1 MTGCLLKLRE
11 ILDDLKPS
19 EMKVAKYILNNM
31 DSIVGMPIGE
41 LAEKSNVSK
50 AAVVRLSKTLGF
62 SGYRDFA
69 IEIAGDMA
77 SQKADTNEYTD
88 IQPGDKLET
97 IIKNVCLNNRKA
109 IEDTLQILD
118 HNEVKKAVQAIHR
131 ARRIVFFG
139 VGASGIVAMDAAQK
153 FLRIGKFC
161 QYFIDPHLQ
170 ITAAANL
177 SKGDVAV
184 AISYSGETRD
194 ILESARVAAQSGA
207 VILAVTKYG
216 RSALSE
222 MADIRLF
229 LSSPETTMRSGAMAS
244 RIAQLNMI
252 DIVFSG
258 VASMEY
264 PQIKKHLDRTYKVT
278 HSKKNSK

>member
-1 MTGCLLKLRE
+1 MTGCLVKLRE
-11 ILDDLKPS
+11 MFDDLRPS
-19 EMKVAKYILNNM
+19 EKKVAKFILNNT
-31 DSIVGMPIGE
+31 DDIVGMPIGE

-62 SGYRDFA
+62 NGYRDFA
-69 IEIAGDMA
+69 IKITGDMA
-77 SQKADTNEYTD
+77 SQKPDVNEYTD

-118 HNEVKKAVQAIHR
+118 FEEIKRAVNAIHK
-131 ARRIVFFG
+131 ARHINFYG
-139 VGASGIVAMDAAQK
+139 VGASGIVALDASQK
-153 FLRIGKFC
+153 FMRINKFC
-161 QYFIDPHLQ
+161 QAYTDPHLQ
-170 ITAAANL
+170 VTAAANL
-177 SKGDVAV
+177 MKGDVAV
-184 AISYSGETRD
+184 AVSYSGETRD
-194 ILESARVAAQSGA
+194 VLESTRVAKQSEA
-207 VILAVTKYG
+207 TIIAVTKYG
-216 RSALSE
+216 KSTLSE
-222 MADIRLF
+222 AADIKLF

-264 PQIKKHLDRTYKVT
+264 PQIKKNLDRTYKVT
-278 HSKKNSK
+278 HMKKNNK